1 MKAEITRAEAIAGF
15 LYNPI
20 TGELNNSKGD
30 ECGSVS
36 HNGYLRIW
44 VKGRSMAAQRLIWLY
59 MTGELPAGD
68 IDHINHDRLDN
79 RWINLR
85 MVSRQGNMKNAKR
98 SSASASGFTGVTW
111 CKQQGQWQSQV
122 CVAGKTKKLGRFDC
136 KLDAIAARIRANKHY
151 SFHANHGGA

>member
-1 MKAEITRAEAIAGF
+1 MKAEITRGDAIAGF

-44 VKGRSMAAQRLIWLY
+44 VKGRTMAAQRLIWLY

-68 IDHINHDRLDN
+68 IDHIT
-79 RWINLR
+79 
-85 MVSRQGNMKNAKR
+85 SRQVVIFADEQLPGEIFAATVQDIAFMPAH
-98 SSASASGFTGVTW
+98 SGDADMIDL
-111 CKQQGQWQSQV
+111 
-122 CVAGKTKKLGRFDC
+122 VA
-136 KLDAIAARIRANKHY
+136 A
-151 SFHANHGGA
+151 HAEAVVRVVAEEVLNRDVHVEMR